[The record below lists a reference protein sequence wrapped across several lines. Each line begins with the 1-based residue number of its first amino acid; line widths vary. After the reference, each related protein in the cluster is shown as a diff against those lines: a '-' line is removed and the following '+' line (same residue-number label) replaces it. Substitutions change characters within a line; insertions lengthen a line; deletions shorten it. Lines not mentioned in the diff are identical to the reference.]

1 MTVGRIG
8 LTLWLALLLAA
19 CAPATPPLSEGHI
32 QPQIAAPK
40 GSIPPPVMQ
49 APPVLAKPVPKPKD
63 ETYTIVVSDVPV
75 RELLFALARE
85 ARLNV
90 DIHPGISGNVT
101 LNAVNQTLPQI
112 LDRLSQQVD
121 LRHELRGP
129 NLLISP
135 DTPVLRTY
143 KVDYSSVARD
153 TTGSVSVATQIAS
166 TGTDTGATQGGGG
179 GSGNNNSTT
188 QLTNTSVHRF
198 WQSLTLNVLAI
209 LGDQAGLAEA
219 AGSFSTN
226 AGMRYTSQNVI
237 TNTETGL
244 LSVRATARQ
253 HAQVQALL
261 DQIMAAAHRQVL
273 VEATVVEVQLNQQ
286 YQAGID
292 WANLALGSSGWS
304 FSQAVTG
311 TNLAAAPVFAATYS
325 NPSTDGYNINVT
337 LRALETFGK
346 TRILSSPKTMAL
358 NNQTAILKVVDNRV
372 YFTIDADITPA
383 TTTSPAIATFE
394 SNLHT
399 VPVGF
404 VMSVTPQISDNDS
417 VIMNVRPTVSRIL
430 GYVQDPNPAL
440 QSAALTAPITNLI
453 PEIQVREIESV
464 LKVQSGQTAILGGL
478 MQDSD
483 RKDKDGLP
491 GLSRGEGIGSDLF
504 SFKDNQFQK
513 TELVIFLKP
522 TVVRNAS
529 VGADLAAFRGFL
541 PDVKAE
547 NASNAAARDA
557 SPLPRR

>member
-1 MTVGRIG
+1 MRAVRIG
-8 LTLWLALLLAA
+8 LAGCFAALLAA

-32 QPQIAAPK
+32 PPPAAAPK
-40 GSIPPPVMQ
+40 GGIPPPVMQ
-49 APPVLAKPVPKPKD
+49 APPVIAKPVLQPKD

-90 DIHPGISGNVT
+90 DIHPGLSGNVT
-101 LNAVNQTLPQI
+101 LNAVNQTLLQI
-112 LDRLSQQVD
+112 LDRLAQQID

-135 DTPVLRTY
+135 DTPVLRSY
-143 KVDYSSVARD
+143 KVDYSNVARD
-153 TTGSVSVATQIAS
+153 TTGTVSVATQIAS
-166 TGTDTGATQGGGG
+166 TGSDTGATQGGA

-188 QLTNTSVHRF
+188 SLTNTSVHRF

-219 AGSFSTN
+219 AGSFNTSP
-226 AGMRYTSQNVI
+226 GMRYTSQNVI
-237 TNTETGL
+237 TNTEAGL

-286 YQAGID
+286 YQMGID
-292 WANLALGSSGWS
+292 WTRLTQHATGVGFNLQQL
-304 FSQAVTG
+304 VTG
-311 TNLAAAPVFAATYS
+311 TNLANPPVFIA
-325 NPSTDGYNINVT
+325 NYNNDINIT
-337 LRALETFGK
+337 LRALESFGN

-394 SNLHT
+394 SNLFT

-430 GYVQDPNPAL
+430 GFVQDPNPAL

-464 LKVQSGQTAILGGL
+464 LRVQSGQTAILGGL

-483 RKDKDGLP
+483 AKNKDGLP

-522 TVVRNAS
+522 TVVKNAS
-529 VGADLAAFRGFL
+529 VGADLSSFRGFL

-557 SPLPRR
+557 SPLPR